1 MTIAELQEL
10 RSAKELAHRLNMENM
25 ALKNELHRMMAG
37 DPETEAQDR
46 EVLGMVARRD
56 RAQVIEMERIPH
68 PSAPPALTPSPE
80 GKALI
85 ERVRMKG
92 DWMEDEFVDYR
103 LPERK
108 EPQKKKAS
116 GFWAAAMIGEVFV
129 NGIYRMGWIGIET
142 ALAFGMIVLG
152 WAGLY
157 AI

>member
-25 ALKNELHRMMAG
+25 ALKNELHKMLAG
-37 DPETEAQDR
+37 DPETEEQDR

-56 RAQVIEMERIPH
+56 RAQVIDMEPVEMTLYDDG
-68 PSAPPALTPSPE
+68 SARREEL
-80 GKALI
+80 

-116 GFWAAAMIGEVFV
+116 GFWAAAMIGELFV